1 MKKGPFKMR
10 GPSLYGKLKVNRDM
24 DKSSLPDGRSKSSA
38 VQMKKSP
45 AKAAQ
50 TGRAIVRRERHMI

>member
-1 MKKGPFKMR
+1 MKKGPFKMK

-45 AKAAQ
+45 AKASQTAQ
-50 TGRAIVRRERHMI
+50 AIVRRERHMI